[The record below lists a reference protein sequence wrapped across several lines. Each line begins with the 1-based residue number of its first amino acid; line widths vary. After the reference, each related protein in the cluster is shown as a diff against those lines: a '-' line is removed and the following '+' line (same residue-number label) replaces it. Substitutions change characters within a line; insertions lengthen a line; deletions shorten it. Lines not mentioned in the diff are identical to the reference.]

1 MTMTEASPY
10 RYDPA
15 AFRDV
20 FEHHF
25 TYLSGFWRN
34 VHRYASR
41 PALHDPLTGRRWTY
55 AELGRDVEQ
64 LAGGLAACGV
74 GRGDVVVFQLFNTPE
89 WALLYLAAQHLG
101 AVGSPVNFRFSSG
114 ETAYVLDDARPAAYV
129 YDVALTDTARAAVD
143 SARHRP
149 GALVAVAA
157 DGSGTPPLPGAISFG
172 ELLASGRPVTVPPSA
187 VSVYDETTRLYTS
200 GTTGMPKGVSLSSLV
215 EVLTAHDV
223 IMHFPLSPEDKTLNM
238 TPWFHRGGVS
248 SGGPEP
254 VFYTGAEAVA
264 MPRFDPDLCLDYV
277 TAHGITFLIGA
288 PTNLVMLADAQEARP
303 RDLSSLRGI
312 VTMGAPLERQACLR
326 FQQVLTPRI
335 FNGYGTTE
343 AFWNTFLRPAD
354 LPDHA
359 GTAGR
364 ACTDDDVA
372 VVRVGDGNAAG
383 PDDLAAKDN
392 TEIGEVIVRSVK
404 SGYAYANNPAEQA
417 QRFRGGWLYTGDLAT
432 WDSDEYVT
440 IVGRKDD
447 MIISGGENVHPA
459 QVEEVLNEHPRVR
472 DCAVVG
478 LPDPRWGEL
487 VVAYIVAAD
496 DDGLTAA
503 ECDKHCQAHPM
514 LATYKRPRAYRF
526 VPGLPVTAT
535 GKKMHYKVREMAIE
549 DEAAGL
555 LARP

>member
-1 MTMTEASPY
+1 MMTEGRPY
-10 RYDPA
+10 RYDPT

-34 VHRYASR
+34 VHRYAGR

-55 AELGRDVEQ
+55 AELGRDVAQ

-74 GRGDVVVFQLFNTPE
+74 GPGDVVVFQLFNTPE

-101 AVGSPVNFRFSSG
+101 AIGSPVNFRFSSG

-129 YDVALTDTARAAVD
+129 YDGAITDTARAALE
-143 SARHRP
+143 SARHQP
-149 GALVAVAA
+149 GTVVAVEPAGPA
-157 DGSGTPPLPGAISFG
+157 GRAGAVPAVPGAITFG
-172 ELLASGRPVTVPPSA
+172 ELLASGRPVTAPPA
-187 VSVYDETTRLYTS
+187 DVSVYDETTRLYTS
-200 GTTGMPKGVSLSSLV
+200 GTTGMPKGVSLNSLV

-248 SGGPEP
+248 SGGPNP
-254 VFYTGAEAVA
+254 VFYAGAEAVA
-264 MPRFDPDLCLDYV
+264 MPRFDADLGLDYV
-277 TAHGITFLIGA
+277 SAHGITFLIGA

-303 RDLSSLRGI
+303 RDLSTLRGI

-354 LPDHA
+354 LPGHA

-372 VVRVGDGNAAG
+372 VVRAGDGG
-383 PDDLAAKDN
+383 PGDLAARDG

-417 QRFRGGWLYTGDLAT
+417 QRFRDGWLYTGDLAT
-432 WDSDEYVT
+432 WDADEYVT

-459 QVEEVLNEHPRVR
+459 QVEEVLNEHPGVR

-487 VVAYIVAAD
+487 VVAYVVAA

-514 LATYKRPRAYRF
+514 LAAYKRPRAYRF

-535 GKKMHYKVREMAIE
+535 GKKMHYKVREMAIT
-549 DEAAGL
+549 DDAAGL
-555 LARP
+555 LTRP

>member
-1 MTMTEASPY
+1 MTEVTPY

-20 FEHHF
+20 FEKHF

-55 AELGRDVEQ
+55 AELGRDVER

-101 AVGSPVNFRFSSG
+101 AIGSPVNFRFSSG
-114 ETAYVLDDARPAAYV
+114 ETAFVLDDARPAVYV
-129 YDVALTDTARAAVD
+129 YDAAITDTAGAAVEA
-143 SARHRP
+143 ARHRP
-149 GALVAVAA
+149 GAIVAVGAA
-157 DGSGTPPLPGAISFG
+157 GPGGGVPPLPGAITFG
-172 ELLASGRPVTVPPSA
+172 DLLASGRPVTAPPA
-187 VSVYDETTRLYTS
+187 EVSVYDETTRLYTS
-200 GTTGMPKGVSLSSLV
+200 GTTGMPKGVSLNSLV

-223 IMHFPLSPEDKTLNM
+223 IMHFPLSPEDRTLNM

-248 SGGPEP
+248 SGGPNP
-254 VFYTGAEAVA
+254 VFYAGAEAVA
-264 MPRFDPDLCLDYV
+264 MPRFDADLCLDYV

-303 RDLSSLRGI
+303 RDLSTLRGI

-326 FQQVLTPRI
+326 FQHVLTPRI

-372 VVRVGDGNAAG
+372 VVRAG
-383 PDDLAAKDN
+383 EESGGPGDLAAKDG
-392 TEIGEVIVRSVK
+392 TEIGEVIVRTVK

-417 QRFRGGWLYTGDLAT
+417 QRFRDGWLYTGDLAT

-487 VVAYIVAAD
+487 VVAYVVAAD
-496 DDGLTAA
+496 DGLTPE

-535 GKKMHYKVREMAIE
+535 GKKMHYKVREMAITD
-549 DEAAGL
+549 DEAGL